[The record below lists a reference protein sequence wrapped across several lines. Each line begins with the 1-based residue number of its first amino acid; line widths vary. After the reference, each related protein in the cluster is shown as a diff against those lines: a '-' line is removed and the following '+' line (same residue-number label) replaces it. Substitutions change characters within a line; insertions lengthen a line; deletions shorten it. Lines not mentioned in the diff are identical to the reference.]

1 MSRRSFV
8 AGLSWKNER
17 QFITWRHLNADWMPS
32 SRIQSFDLKDGE
44 NKYMNMAAVHGSSN
58 AVKKK
63 HVTTARKSVVE
74 EVPA

>member
-1 MSRRSFV
+1 
-8 AGLSWKNER
+8 
-17 QFITWRHLNADWMPS
+17 MPS
-32 SRIQSFDLKDGE
+32 SRIQSYDLKDGE